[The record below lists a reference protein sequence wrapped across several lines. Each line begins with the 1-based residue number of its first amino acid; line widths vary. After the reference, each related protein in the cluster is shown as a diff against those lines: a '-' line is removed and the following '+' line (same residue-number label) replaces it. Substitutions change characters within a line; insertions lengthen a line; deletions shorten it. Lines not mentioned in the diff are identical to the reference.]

1 MLREVVIVNSEKCQN
16 RSVFD
21 IGYSTRFLLLD
32 LHRLH

>member
-1 MLREVVIVNSEKCQN
+1 MLREVVIVNGEKCQN

-21 IGYSTRFLLLD
+21 IWLLNAVLLLD